1 MPGLN
6 RTGPFGD
13 GPKTGRGLGRCNPDN
28 KDIEFSAAEVAGL
41 GRSHL
46 FRGGGTGKGPGRR
59 MGRGMGPGAG
69 RGMGPGA
76 GRRGRPGRG
85 RGRA

>member
-1 MPGLN
+1 MPGLD

-28 KDIEFSAAEVAGL
+28 SYSDFRES
-41 GRSHL
+41 GRE
-46 FRGGGTGKGPGRR
+46 GPGRR
-59 MGRGMGPGAG
+59 HRFRGARAGDGQGRGLG
-69 RGMGPGA
+69 RGA

-85 RGRA
+85 PGRGRRPGRGLGRPD